1 MSSTS
6 SLLEL
11 ILNQEASHAYGDDTN
26 YTLQDETFGSAVL
39 RNTQS
44 ITNRSQQLFAGNG
57 VGYKAIILAYQD
69 QGLTISTTGRT
80 NTSGEQQKTP
90 PVDGIL
96 GSLANGL
103 KALGFSADA
112 PQVQALS
119 QINILNGISAHVW
132 IPTLDR
138 KVPEVYKT
146 SDNNSAIGIKDLQ
159 SFPVCKIDDERLVQ
173 SLPPIGSLVVVDYE
187 NRETKSGL
195 TLKYSVCTDA
205 SFARIIMTEFT
216 QIDISDIQF
225 KAVMAHEIIEDSS
238 FDIPQGDPIPATPP
252 RRSDKCSSTP
262 ATAADIN
269 NAYWQIKA
277 VPGWADKIVLVANR
291 LRIPDP
297 GWLANVMYFET
308 GADQINPYSKATPK
322 ERMKT
327 FDPSITNHI
336 GATGLI
342 QFMPSTATNLGT
354 TSAALAAMDP
364 LEQMD
369 YVELYLQPYSGRM
382 KTSSDL
388 YMAIF
393 LPVAVGHGPD
403 YSIYDY
409 HARNPPQRW
418 EGRGEEWAEIY
429 LAQNLGIRT
438 AGDYQKFAD
447 RHAKLPVCLE
457 VSS

>member
-103 KALGFSADA
+103 KALGFSAEA

-327 FDPSITNHI
+327 FDPSIINHI
-336 GATGLI
+336 GCGGLI
-342 QFMPSTATNLGT
+342 QFCPGSGAAQVGKTVGELTAMG
-354 TSAALAAMDP
+354 A

-369 YVELYLQPYSGRM
+369 YVEKYLTPYIGRM
-382 KTSSDL
+382 NTSADL

-393 LPVAVGHGPD
+393 FPAAVGHGPD
-403 YSIYDY
+403 YSMYDY
-409 HARNPPQRW
+409 YVER
-418 EGRGEEWAEIY
+418 EGQEWADTRY
-429 LAQNLGIRT
+429 AANNKSRT
-438 AGDYQKFAD
+438 AGDYQKSAD